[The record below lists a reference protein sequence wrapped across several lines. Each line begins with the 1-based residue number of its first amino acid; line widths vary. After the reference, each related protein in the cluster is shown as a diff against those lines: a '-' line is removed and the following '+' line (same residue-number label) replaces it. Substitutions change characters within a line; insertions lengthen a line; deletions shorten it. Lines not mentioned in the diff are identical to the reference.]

1 MNQQRGADMCGDAK
15 AVGRYH
21 SLQFTALPWRRV
33 GSIGSAEWPEIAAE
47 ALSRMSIS
55 GRARTLGRM
64 VASVG
69 PLALAVIGGGVFA
82 TCVTYVDRA
91 KVTVSLADAARAS
104 FGQIRDLARYVQQAD
119 PQLFGQV
126 LEVLSLRG
134 GPWTLAR

>member
-1 MNQQRGADMCGDAK
+1 MSERRGAGMCGDAQT
-15 AVGRYH
+15 VGSRH
-21 SLQFTALPWRRV
+21 SPQFTTLRRWNL
-33 GSIGSAEWPEIAAE
+33 GNIGSGEWPEIAAE
-47 ALSRMSIS
+47 ALTRMSIS

-82 TCVTYVDRA
+82 TCVTYVDRTT
-91 KVTVSLADAARAS
+91 VIVSLAAAARAS

-126 LEVLSLRG
+126 LEVLSLSG
-134 GPWTLAR
+134 GRRTLAA